1 MVGDGTDL
9 RELCGRVAKE
19 EDPVKLRQLIAE
31 LSQLLQTEGKRRE
44 SQVPTAESGS
54 QKKLQNPTP

>member
-44 SQVPTAESGS
+44 SQVSTAESGS